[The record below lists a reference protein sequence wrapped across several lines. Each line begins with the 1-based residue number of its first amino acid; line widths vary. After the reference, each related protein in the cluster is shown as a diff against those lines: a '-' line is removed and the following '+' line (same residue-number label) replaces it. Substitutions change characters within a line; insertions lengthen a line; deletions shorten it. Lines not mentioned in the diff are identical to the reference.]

1 MFNLYTMK
9 KWIGRWRFMNAEIIA
24 VGSELLL
31 GQIANTNAKF
41 ISNQLSELGI
51 NVFYHTVVGDN
62 ANRLVDTIKIAESR
76 ADLIIFSGGL
86 GPTKDD
92 LTKETI
98 AKHLNTELVMD
109 EVALRSIENFFAKRN
124 KPMTDNNRKQALVL
138 KECEVLENHHGMAPG
153 MLLEKGKHT
162 YILLPGP
169 PKELEPMFQ
178 FEAKPKLAMKMHDGT
193 VILSHVLRFYG
204 IGEAELEV
212 QVQAILD
219 DQSNPTVAPLA
230 SDGEV
235 TLRIT
240 AKAENEGNAWQ
251 LINDKKKQILALVGD
266 YHYGNDDDSLA
277 SKLVELLLDNQLTIA
292 AAESLTAGLFQS
304 ELAEIS
310 GVSGTLVGGV
320 VTYTEQAKIEQ
331 LGISKALLDQ
341 NSVVSSECAAAMALQ
356 VKEKFQTDIGVGLTG
371 VAGPASHGNQ
381 PSGTVWVAICI
392 GQEQPLTHQLQ
403 LSGSRNTN
411 RLRAVKFTY
420 SYLMRELVK
429 SGYKK
434 R

>member
-1 MFNLYTMK
+1 
-9 KWIGRWRFMNAEIIA
+9 MNAEIIA

-41 ISNQLSELGI
+41 ISSQLSELGI
-51 NVFYHTVVGDN
+51 NVYYHTVVGDN
-62 ANRLVDTIKIAESR
+62 SQRLQEVIAQAEQR

-98 AKHLNTELVMD
+98 AKHLGVELAMD
-109 EVALRSIENFFAKRN
+109 NVALDLIEEFFAKR
-124 KPMTDNNRKQALVL
+124 KRPMTDNNRKQALVL
-138 KECEVLENHHGMAPG
+138 DGCEVLANHHGMAPG
-153 MLLEKGKHT
+153 MLFEQDGRI

-178 FEAKPKLAMKMHDGT
+178 LEAKPKLATRLNAGAII
-193 VILSHVLRFYG
+193 VSHVLRFYG

-212 QVQAILD
+212 QVQDILEE
-219 DQSNPTVAPLA
+219 QTNPTVAPLA

-240 AKAENEGNAWQ
+240 AKAQDEAQAWR
-251 LINDKKKQILALVGD
+251 LIEEKKAEILAIVGE
-266 YHYGNDDDSLA
+266 YQYGVDDDSLA
-277 SKLVELLLDNQLTIA
+277 SKTVEMLLDNGLTIA
-292 AAESLTAGLFQS
+292 AAESLTAGLLQS
-304 ELAEIS
+304 ELAEIP

-331 LGISKALLDQ
+331 LGITRALLDEYG
-341 NSVVSSECAAAMALQ
+341 VVSSECAAAMAFN
-356 VKEKFQTDIGVGLTG
+356 VREKLGTHIGVGLTG
-371 VAGPASHGNQ
+371 AAGPDGHGSQ
-381 PSGTVWVAICI
+381 PAGTIWIALSI
-392 GQEQPLTHQLQ
+392 GQEPPITYRMQ

-411 RLRAVKFTY
+411 RIRAVKFTY
-420 SYLMRELVK
+420 SFLMRKLVEK
-429 SGYKK
+429 GYKK
-434 R
+434 RS

>member
-1 MFNLYTMK
+1 
-9 KWIGRWRFMNAEIIA
+9 MNAEIIA

-31 GQIANTNAKF
+31 GQIVNTNAKF
-41 ISNQLSELGI
+41 ISNQLSEIGI

-62 ANRLVDTIKIAESR
+62 PQRLKEVISVAETR

-98 AKHLNTELVMD
+98 AKHLNIPLVMD
-109 EVALRSIENFFAKRN
+109 QTALTYIEDFFAKRAR
-124 KPMTDNNRKQALVL
+124 PMTENNRKQALVL
-138 KECEVLENHHGMAPG
+138 EGCKVLANHHGMAPG
-153 MLLEKGKHT
+153 MLLKRNNHT

-178 FEAKPKLAMKMHDGT
+178 FEAKPLLTARKQDDSI
-193 VILSHVLRFYG
+193 ILSHVLRYYG

-212 QVQAILD
+212 AIQHILEK
-219 DQSNPTVAPLA
+219 QTNPTVAPLA

-235 TLRIT
+235 MLRIT
-240 AKAENEGNAWQ
+240 AKAANEAEAKQ
-251 LINDKKKQILALVGD
+251 LIAEQAAEITGIVGE
-266 YHYGNDDDSLA
+266 YQYGINDDSLA
-277 SKLVELLLDNQLTIA
+277 KKLVEMLLDNGLTIA

-310 GVSGTLVGGV
+310 GVSNALVGGM
-320 VTYTEQAKIEQ
+320 VTYTEQAKVVQ
-331 LGISKALLDQ
+331 LGISQALIDQ
-341 NSVVSSECAAAMALQ
+341 YGVVSAQCAAAMAFN
-356 VKEKFQTDIGVGLTG
+356 VREIMGTHIGVGLTG
-371 VAGPASHGNQ
+371 AAGPNGHGDQ
-381 PSGTVWVAICI
+381 PAGTVWVAISI
-392 GQEQPLTHQLQ
+392 GQAEPFTYRLQ
-403 LSGSRNTN
+403 LSGSRNSN

-420 SYLMRELVK
+420 SYLMRELQQL
-429 SGYKK
+429 GYKK

>member
-1 MFNLYTMK
+1 
-9 KWIGRWRFMNAEIIA
+9 MNAEIIA

-41 ISNQLSELGI
+41 ISSQLSELGI

-62 ANRLVDTIKIAESR
+62 ANRLKNAIKIAESR
-76 ADLIIFSGGL
+76 ANLIIFSGGL

-98 AKHLNTELVMD
+98 AHHLGISLTFD
-109 EVALRSIENFFAKRN
+109 KVALSFIEEFFVNRGK
-124 KPMTDNNRKQALVL
+124 KMSENNRKQALIL
-138 KECEVLENHHGMAPG
+138 EGSEVLPNHHGMAPG
-153 MLLEKGKHT
+153 MLLEKDNRT

-178 FEAKPKLAMKMHDGT
+178 FEAKPKLIARLNDGG
-193 VILSHVLRFYG
+193 VIISHVLRFYG

-212 QVQAILD
+212 RIQDILD
-219 DQSNPTVAPLA
+219 SQTNPTVAPLA

-240 AKAENEGNAWQ
+240 AKANSEMEAWN
-251 LINDKKKQILALVGD
+251 LINKKKTEILDIVGK

-277 SKLVELLLDNQLTIA
+277 SKTVEMLLHNHLTIS

-304 ELAEIS
+304 ELAEIP
-310 GVSGTLVGGV
+310 GVSAALIGGM

-331 LGISKALLDQ
+331 LGIEKSLLDQ
-341 NSVVSSECAAAMALQ
+341 YGMVSSECAAAMASQ
-356 VKEKFQTDIGVGLTG
+356 VREKIGTDIGVGLTG
-371 VAGPASHGNQ
+371 AAGPDPHDGQ
-381 PSGTVWVAICI
+381 PAGTIWIGICI
-392 GQEQPLTHQLQ
+392 GDSEPVTRRLQ
-403 LSGSRNTN
+403 LSGMRNTN
-411 RLRAVKFTY
+411 RIRTVKFAL
-420 SYLMRELVK
+420 SYLMRLLVEK
-429 SGYKK
+429 GYEKA
-434 R
+434 

>member
-1 MFNLYTMK
+1 
-9 KWIGRWRFMNAEIIA
+9 MNAEIIA

-41 ISNQLSELGI
+41 ISTQLSELGI

-62 ANRLVDTIKIAESR
+62 ADRLKSAIDIAESR

-98 AKHLNTELVMD
+98 AKHLGLPLVID
-109 EVALRSIENFFAKRN
+109 EAALSFIEQFFAARGRG
-124 KPMTDNNRKQALVL
+124 MTENNRKQALIL
-138 KECEVLENHHGMAPG
+138 EGSEVLANHNGMAPG
-153 MLLEKGKHT
+153 MLLEKAGYT

-178 FEAKPKLAMKMHDGT
+178 FEAKPKLAALLNDGG
-193 VILSHVLRFYG
+193 VIQSHVLRFYG

-212 QVQAILD
+212 RVQDILD
-219 DQSNPTVAPLA
+219 SQTNPTVAPLA

-240 AKAENEGNAWQ
+240 AKARNVEEAWR
-251 LINDKKKQILALVGD
+251 LIKLKEAEILAIVGE
-266 YHYGNDDDSLA
+266 YHYGDNDDSLA
-277 SKLVELLLDNQLTIA
+277 SKLVEMLVHHKLSIS

-310 GVSGTLVGGV
+310 GVGNTLVGGV
-320 VTYTEQAKIEQ
+320 VTYTPEAKMKQ
-331 LGISKALLDQ
+331 LGIEKSLLDQ
-341 NSVVSSECAAAMALQ
+341 CGIVSGECAGAMAAK
-356 VKEKFQTDIGVGLTG
+356 VREKFGTDIGVGLTG
-371 VAGPASHGNQ
+371 AAGPDPHDGQ
-381 PSGTVWVAICI
+381 PPGTIWLGFSI
-392 GQEQPLTHQLQ
+392 GDGEPFTHKLQLQ
-403 LSGSRNTN
+403 GMRNTN
-411 RLRAVKFTY
+411 RLRTVKFAC
-420 SYLMRELVK
+420 SYLMRLLVEK
-429 SGYKK
+429 GYEKI
-434 R
+434 

>member
-1 MFNLYTMK
+1 
-9 KWIGRWRFMNAEIIA
+9 MNAEIIA

-51 NVFYHTVVGDN
+51 NIFYHTVVGDN
-62 ANRLVDTIKIAESR
+62 ADRLVETLKIAESR

-98 AKHLNTELVMD
+98 AKHLNTELIMD
-109 EVALRSIENFFAKRN
+109 EVALRSIEAFFAKRH

-138 KECEVLENHHGMAPG
+138 KGCAVLENHNGMAPG

-178 FEAKPKLAMKMHDGT
+178 FEAKPKLAKKMHDGT

-212 QVQAILD
+212 QVQEILD
-219 DQSNPTVAPLA
+219 NQSNPTVAPLA

-240 AKAENEGNAWQ
+240 AKAENEDRAWQ

-320 VTYTEQAKIEQ
+320 VTYTEQAKVEQ
-331 LGISKALLDQ
+331 LSISKALLDQ
-341 NSVVSSECAAAMALQ
+341 YSVVSSECAAAMALQ

-381 PSGTVWVAICI
+381 PAGTVWVAICI
-392 GQEQPLTHQLQ
+392 GQEQPLTYQLQ